1 MSYVVKGLLYVTR
14 NTFKDL
20 SDAEVVSSIW
30 VYVFSSTVIA
40 ALLLCKQ
47 RRMISMLNVYLFY
60 VKKIDVPKAVPLFFF
75 SLSISLHVIHL
86 FTIKIHVINANL
98 LNNENKMFV
107 TANWLFK
114 YSFYVIIRTKR
125 GSTQQHRCSLHKRLN
140 ETWKIG
146 TVRSSAIFV
155 SFSKFYNDL
164 SVAISTRNLAK

>member
-47 RRMISMLNVYLFY
+47 RRMVSMLNVYLFML
-60 VKKIDVPKAVPLFFF
+60 KNRCTEGCSPLFF

-86 FTIKIHVINANL
+86 FTIKIHVINAKL

-114 YSFYVIIRTKR
+114 YSFYVIIRTKW
-125 GSTQQHRCSLHKRLN
+125 GSTQQHRWSLHKRLN
-140 ETWKIG
+140 KTI
-146 TVRSSAIFV
+146 
-155 SFSKFYNDL
+155 
-164 SVAISTRNLAK
+164 ISNVCFI